1 MEQEQLVT
9 INGYTEVHTMVNG
22 RVHANQQQR
31 RHLFR
36 IGAKYNKL
44 QCLGEGAY
52 GVVVSANIKN
62 INPVEKVAIK
72 KIQLKDSN
80 SGNMPMTRQQIIY
93 FQSTL
98 REVRILTRL
107 QHENIIRIHYAYRM
121 PSDGTNLQE
130 IYLVQDLMGP
140 DLYKLIHQMKQDIS
154 NEHIAF
160 FTYQMIRGI
169 KYIHSANV
177 IHRDLKTQNILVN
190 ANCDLKICDFG
201 MSRVLDETHDHR
213 GALTEY
219 VTTRWY
225 RAPEI
230 VVDPKSYSK
239 AVDVWS
245 IGCILGEMLT
255 KRVIFPGSHYIHQL
269 NLIFEALGR
278 PNEEE
283 LNEVV
288 NEQARTYIQNLNIN
302 EQQPIQFAP
311 GTDTNAI
318 DLMFKMLTFS
328 PTRRIRVDDALAHEY
343 VAEYYEP
350 EDEPNAPDP
359 FTRQD
364 EIENPTEQQLIENL
378 HDTTEAFMPELKA

>member
-1 MEQEQLVT
+1 MEEQMVT
-9 INGYTEVHTMVNG
+9 VNG
-22 RVHANQQQR
+22 IPEIHVSVNGKLHSNGEQR
-31 RHLFR
+31 RHIFR
-36 IGAKYNKL
+36 IGAKYSAL
-44 QCLGEGAY
+44 HCLGEGAY
-52 GVVVSANIKN
+52 GVVVSANTKLQ
-62 INPVEKVAIK
+62 PADKVAIK
-72 KIQLKDSN
+72 KIQLKDNNSN
-80 SGNMPMTRQQIIY
+80 SNMPMTRQQIIY

-107 QHENIIRIHYAYRM
+107 DHENIIKIHSANRM
-121 PSDGTNLQE
+121 SSDGVNLQE

-140 DLYKLIHQMKQDIS
+140 DLYKLIHVMKQDIS

-201 MSRVLDETHDHR
+201 MSRVLDETFDHR

-278 PNEEE
+278 PSEEE

-288 NEQARTYIQNLNIN
+288 NEQARTYIQNLNISDKRAIGF
-302 EQQPIQFAP
+302 PAD
-311 GTDTNAI
+311 TDPQAV
-318 DLMFKMLTFS
+318 DLMYRMLTFTPS
-328 PTRRIRVDDALAHEY
+328 RRVKVDDALAHEY
-343 VAEYYEP
+343 VSEYYEP

-364 EIENPTEQQLIENL
+364 EIENPSEQQLIEMLYNA
-378 HDTTEAFMPELKA
+378 TESF